1 MPSHTRIITGQTP
14 TGVQPLTSAVISVT
28 LITQLEI
35 LHSSRAAAE
44 TQTPSQVHIS
54 RHREKLNVQLLLLPA
69 RKASLIISGAS
80 SGGEQIMA
88 PETLQESREIFSED
102 KVFTRLNNA
111 QKLLLVTVKK
121 A

>member
-1 MPSHTRIITGQTP
+1 MPSHTGIITGQTP

-44 TQTPSQVHIS
+44 TQTHSQVHIS